1 MFGGNP
7 MTLLTA
13 GLVLLAALMH
23 AGWNTVLKLGQGERA
38 LTMAGVVGTATVI
51 GALIVPFV
59 DVPARESWPWLAAS
73 IAIHVAYF
81 ILLNQAYRFGDLSH
95 VYPVARGTGPLLAA
109 AAAAWIANETLSDAA
124 FWGVILVSGGIL
136 SLSFQKREDGAG
148 GNLAALGF
156 ALLTGVTIAA
166 YTVADALGIR
176 ASGARL
182 GYIAWLM
189 LLNGLPFLAWVWWK
203 HRGELA
209 GYLRHRAGPAVLGG
223 AMTFSAYGLVLWAY
237 SLGAIAPVAALRETS
252 VIIAVLIGT
261 LFLGEPFGR
270 RRLLAA
276 VIVAAG
282 AALLALG

>member
-1 MFGGNP
+1 

-38 LTMAGVVGTATVI
+38 LTMAVVVGTGTLIA
-51 GALIVPFV
+51 ACIVPFV
-59 DVPARESWPWLAAS
+59 DVPARESWPWLGAS
-73 IAIHVAYF
+73 IAIHIAYF
-81 ILLNQAYRFGDLSH
+81 ILLNQAYRLGDLSH

-109 AAAAWIANETLSDAA
+109 AAAAWIAGETLGGMSLL
-124 FWGVILVSGGIL
+124 GVLLVSGGIL
-136 SLSFQKREDGAG
+136 SLALRRGAG
-148 GNLAALGF
+148 ADLPALGF

-166 YTVADALGIR
+166 YTISDAMGIR
-176 ASGARL
+176 AADSRL
-182 GYIAWLM
+182 GYIAWLA
-189 LLNGLPFLAWVWWK
+189 LLDGLPFVAWAVWH
-203 HRGELA
+203 HRAAIPGF
-209 GYLRHRAGPAVLGG
+209 LRHRSGPALLGG
-223 AMTFSAYGLVLWAY
+223 VMTFAAYGLVLWAY

-270 RRLLAA
+270 RRLVAA
-276 VIVAAG
+276 VVVAGG